1 MTHRNLVHRRGIC
14 AAAVAIISTGLL
26 GVQPAMAQSVLTY
39 SGNAALPYMGDKAS
53 DVLPANVERVVGSVG
68 ILEVRP
74 DVYML
79 TVDGNNLAVFTGVQ
93 STLVI
98 DSGASHCDDVVK
110 AINSIA
116 KAPVRYIVL
125 TGPSADRVGCS
136 GPLRDAGERMPAAYI
151 QQTGAEIIGHENTA
165 SRMAEQTGLPSTAGA
180 PEDMYTRST
189 LGFAV
194 NDQSIQVISMPA
206 AHTDGDSV
214 VLLRRADVVVT
225 GDVFDVTRFPVID
238 IEHGGS
244 IQGEIDAL
252 NRLLTDLVVPS
263 TPKWEGRYGTLV
275 IPARGRLSNQTDI
288 VLYRDMI
295 TVIRD
300 RISALIAEGKSLAE
314 VQAADPTRGYAP
326 RFGSQTE
333 PWTTSEFVAAVYAS
347 LTADSPAKR
356 KGG

>member
-1 MTHRNLVHRRGIC
+1 
-14 AAAVAIISTGLL
+14 
-26 GVQPAMAQSVLTY
+26 MAQSVQAY
-39 SGNAALPYMGDKAS
+39 SGNAALPDMGDKAS
-53 DVLPANVERVVGSVG
+53 DVLPANVGRVVGSVG

-79 TVDGNNLAVFTGVQ
+79 TVDGNNLAVFTGMQ

-136 GPLRDAGERMPAAYI
+136 GSVRDAGVRMPAAFVSAAV
-151 QQTGAEIIGHENTA
+151 QQIGAEIIGHENTA
-165 SRMAEQTGLPSTAGA
+165 SRMAEQTGLPPTAGA
-180 PEDMYTRST
+180 PEDTYTRST

-275 IPARGRLSNQTDI
+275 IPARGHLSNQTDI

-300 RISALIAEGKSLAE
+300 RISALAAEGKSLAE

-326 RFGSQTE
+326 RFGSQTG

-347 LTADSPAKR
+347 LKADSPAKR